1 MRADDVHPELRP
13 VLEGLADLDLT
24 PFRRHGT
31 RGARHLVARL
41 RRPSGEPVV
50 GRVTDR
56 AVPGYETRVGEPR
69 DPVPVRIYH
78 PEGDGPRPTVVYFHG
93 GGFVLG
99 GLDTHDDVCRH
110 VCEAT
115 GAVVVAVDYRL
126 APEHP
131 FPAAIEDGY
140 AATAWAAESPA
151 AVGGDGRVAVMGD
164 SAGGTLAA
172 VVSLLARDRDG
183 PDIVHQTLVYPAV
196 EPGRDRPSWA
206 ENLGA
211 GYLTEADFDWFED
224 CYYGSDVHDANPYA
238 FPMAAASHA
247 DLPPATVVTAG
258 FDPLRDEG
266 RAYAETLADAGVPVT
281 HHNYDDVVHGFFG
294 LLADPSLDRAHE
306 AIDDVTADLR
316 AAFE

>member
-1 MRADDVHPELRP
+1 MRADDLHSTMRAVVEQMTARG
-13 VLEGLADLDLT
+13 VV
-24 PFRRHGT
+24 PFHDHGP
-31 RGARHLVARL
+31 RGARHLTASL
-41 RRPSGEPVV
+41 REPSGEPALGAVE
-50 GRVTDR
+50 DR
-56 AVPGYETRVGEPR
+56 LVPGYETRVGEPC
-69 DPVPVRIYH
+69 DPVPVRIYR
-78 PEGDGPRPTVVYFHG
+78 PESDGPHPTVVYFHG

-110 VCEAT
+110 VCAGTE
-115 GAVVVAVDYRL
+115 AVVVAVDYRR

-140 AATAWAAESPA
+140 AAVEWAAANPGEL
-151 AVGGDGRVAVMGD
+151 GGNGRVAAMGD

-183 PDIVHQTLVYPAV
+183 PDLAHQTLVYPAV
-196 EPGRDRPSWA
+196 EPGRDRPSWT

-224 CYYGSDVHDANPYA
+224 CYYGSDLHDANPYA
-238 FPMAAASHA
+238 YPMAAASHA

-266 RAYAETLADAGVPVT
+266 AAYAEALADAGVPVT
-281 HHNYDDVVHGFFG
+281 HRNYDDVAHGFFG
-294 LLADPSLDRAHE
+294 LLVGPRLDRAHE
-306 AIDDVTADLR
+306 ALADVTAELR
-316 AAFE
+316 AAFD